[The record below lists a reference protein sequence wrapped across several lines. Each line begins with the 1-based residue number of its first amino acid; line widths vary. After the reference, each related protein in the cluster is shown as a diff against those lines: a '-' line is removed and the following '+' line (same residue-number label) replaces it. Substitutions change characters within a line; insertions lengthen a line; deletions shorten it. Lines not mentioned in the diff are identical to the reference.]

1 MGDIRERL
9 RLLEKDYELEP
20 VRVLVLRDVEIPTPS
35 GVTRVQRGEELDLPR
50 WQARELREKGVV
62 DIKEAE
68 IGSEDIAR
76 VHFAEVHS
84 RGAIQLAQLP
94 PRFYL
99 KVREYIESLNR
110 AIKENPSP
118 SLFNDRANTE
128 KLLADIVDR
137 RLNKIV
143 RLVVAGGDDSVLDK
157 MTPEE
162 KILYKTLL
170 DTIRSWRDEIIG
182 YLGR

>member
-1 MGDIRERL
+1 MSDIRDRL
-9 RLLEKDYELEP
+9 RLLERDYELEP
-20 VRVLVLRDVEIPTPS
+20 VRVLVLKEAEVPTPS
-35 GVTRVQRGEELDLPR
+35 GVVVIQRGEELDLPR
-50 WQARELREKGVV
+50 WQARKLRDNGVV
-62 DIKEAE
+62 EIKEAE
-68 IGSEDIAR
+68 IGAEEIAR
-76 VHFAEVHS
+76 VHFTEVHS

-99 KVREYIESLNR
+99 KVREYIESLNK

-170 DTIRSWRDEIIG
+170 EILKTWREGIIG

>member
-1 MGDIRERL
+1 MTDIRDRL
-9 RLLEKDYELEP
+9 KLLEGDYELEP
-20 VRVLVLRDVEIPTPS
+20 VRVLVLREAEIPAPS
-35 GVTRVQRGEELDLPR
+35 GVTVVQRGEELDLPR
-50 WQARELREKGVV
+50 WQARKLRDSGIVE
-62 DIKEAE
+62 IKEAE
-68 IGSEDIAR
+68 IGSEEIAR
-76 VHFAEVHS
+76 VHFTEVNS

-99 KVREYIESLNR
+99 KVREYIENLNR

-170 DTIRSWRDEIIG
+170 ETLKTWREGIIG

>member
-1 MGDIRERL
+1 MTDIRERL
-9 RLLEKDYELEP
+9 KLLEHDYQLEP
-20 VRVLVLRDVEIPTPS
+20 VRVVFLKDAEIPTPN
-35 GVTRVQRGEELDLPR
+35 GYMKIQRGEELDLPR
-50 WQARELREKGVV
+50 WQARKLREEGVLE
-62 DIKEAE
+62 IKESE

-76 VHFAEVHS
+76 IHFTEVHS
-84 RGAIQLAQLP
+84 RGAIQLAPLP
-94 PRFYL
+94 ARFYL
-99 KVREYIESLNR
+99 KVREYIETLNK

-128 KLLADIVDR
+128 KLLSDIVDR

-143 RLVVAGGDDSVLDK
+143 RLVVAGGDDSVLDR

-162 KILYKTLL
+162 KILYQTLL
-170 DTIRSWRDEIIG
+170 NTIRSWREEIIG